1 MAGLLDQVIY
11 KSAKMQQLKKEI
23 GPFIESAATVLFW
36 GETGSGMGFLARA
49 IHEASGRAGKFL
61 KIPGF
66 SLEADSVKQ
75 QFLGIEDRPGWLE
88 EADKGTIFIKRISET
103 PHDVQKTIQHLL
115 ANRSVD
121 GRLQFTRKGATDP
134 IEVNVR
140 FIFSMAHDLNM
151 ALQDELVLRETID
164 EMKRRGGKV
173 ICMPPL
179 RERKEDL
186 LDIAQNFISGV
197 NRRLERKIT
206 GFSPAAEQM
215 LLKYIWPGNAE
226 ELKQLIEGIA
236 FQYAELTEITEKEL
250 PEQIVNPEITGD
262 KYRFKFKDDSK
273 FVGKIL
279 SPVLHIQTEKKKLR
293 LKTWNIVEI
302 VRIEDEGFA
311 PPKFKHFLL
320 RLKDGSQIAAQILD
334 KRLDVE
340 TSFDA
345 AYQINPQELASI
357 YMA

>member
-1 MAGLLDQVIY
+1 MASLLEQVIY

-23 GPFIESAATVLFW
+23 GPFIESAASILFW

-49 IHEASGRAGKFL
+49 IHEASGRTGKFL

-88 EADKGTIFIKRISET
+88 EADNGTIFIKRISET
-103 PHDVQKTIQHLL
+103 EHDVQQFIQHLL

-134 IEVNVR
+134 VEVNVR
-140 FIFSMAHDLNM
+140 FMFSMAHDLNM
-151 ALQDELVLRETID
+151 ALQDELVRREAID

-173 ICMPPL
+173 MYMPAL

-186 LDIAQNFISGV
+186 LDIAQNFINSV
-197 NRRLERKIT
+197 NRESGLTIT
-206 GFSPAAEQM
+206 GFSPAARK
-215 LLKYIWPGNAE
+215 LLLNYSWPGNAE

-236 FQYAELTEITEKEL
+236 YQHSELAEISEKEL
-250 PEQIVNPEITGD
+250 PEQIVNPELTGD

-273 FVGKIL
+273 FVGKIV
-279 SPVLHIQTEKKKLR
+279 SSVLHIQTEKKKLR

-302 VRIEDEGFA
+302 IRIEDESFA

-320 RLKDGSQIAAQILD
+320 RLKDGSQIAVQILD
-334 KRLDVE
+334 KRMDIE

-345 AYQINPQELASI
+345 AYQVNPQDITSA